1 MKTFQEYLLNLQSQ
15 GYTTVMSVCAN
26 ISIED
31 LEDVGIFKLGH
42 QKKLMLA
49 IRKINGILR
58 RRKAIGRREAVKP
71 KSEHFS
77 TFHHSQPARH
87 GSLSDRPASSGSAR
101 PHPSSSARSQKPDA
115 RGVLPPLYHIPTPSP
130 PPYPALDELEQE
142 LLKVRPLV
150 KLERLEGGQNETS
163 GSKDSDG
170 QESKQGE
177 NNNEL
182 VPR

>member
-1 MKTFQEYLLNLQSQ
+1 
-15 GYTTVMSVCAN
+15 MSVCAN

-58 RRKAIGRREAVKP
+58 RRNTIGRREAVKP

-77 TFHHSQPARH
+77 TFHHQHTARH
-87 GSLSDRPASSGSAR
+87 GSLPHRPGSAR
-101 PHPSSSARSQKPDA
+101 PQSPSSARSKKPDA
-115 RGVLPPLYHIPTPSP
+115 RGVLPPLLHLPTPSP

-142 LLKVRPLV
+142 LLKVRPVVGLE
-150 KLERLEGGQNETS
+150 KLQGGQNETS
-163 GSKDSDG
+163 DSKDGDG
-170 QESKQGE
+170 EESKQGR